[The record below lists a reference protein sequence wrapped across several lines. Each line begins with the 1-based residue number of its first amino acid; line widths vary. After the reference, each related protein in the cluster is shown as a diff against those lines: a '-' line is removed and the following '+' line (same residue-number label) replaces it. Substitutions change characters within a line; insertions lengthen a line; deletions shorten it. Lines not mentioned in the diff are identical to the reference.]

1 MTLTTLEFL
10 RLVVPEQGHKFIST
24 DPGKGGWK
32 DRCVGETHEQ
42 MAQVIEH
49 FKAAPVNI
57 YHANGGFIDS
67 QARKADRATHFRS
80 LWLDLDV
87 QKTTGKSYDSIQE
100 AAAAAKVFIR
110 DANLP
115 KPSLLVQSG
124 MGLHIYWCFDEDVD
138 APRWLAIAEA
148 LKKLVIHHQLEADLS
163 VISDMARVLR
173 PINTVWR
180 DVKKYSGKTLPVRLG
195 WMNAENLT
203 YPANVLERRLQAV
216 PARPRIDVD
225 LSINDAL
232 GSSNDNYD
240 GCDPLKIAEQCG
252 QMKRFSQSG
261 NVPYTIWWNLL
272 GVLARCGDK
281 GRKYAHKWSQNGYSD
296 YDSDEV
302 EAKLDSWSV
311 PGGTTCNKFRQDDPT
326 GPCATCTVVCNSPM
340 ALGYGGGAKPVKFI
354 NDDREPAL
362 FEPVTFPDDARIHN
376 KGHLELQITPRA
388 TLAKPEPTPIWVP
401 VANMPF
407 YFDTI
412 AVTPDGTLESD
423 AVFFPRPGE
432 MKRFVLPHGVAQSPR
447 DLKRVLNSQGLFVEQ
462 HVEKFVVSYLD
473 LLKKHVQDTP
483 TRSQMGWIGKRDE
496 FLIGNQMITPE
507 EIIPVRVNA
516 HLKPKAHLFD
526 ESNEPQ
532 QWIDAVEKLYNLP
545 GGEPYQFAI
554 AAAFASPLIPILGA
568 EEFNGI
574 PVALTSDESG
584 YGKSTVCKIALSAF
598 GRVERNLNV
607 LTGDE
612 VSSGAVEVQCSTFNC
627 VPHLFDEMTNKSG
640 QETSHILYMLSN
652 GVARARLKQDGT
664 PRPASPPWQG
674 IAFITGNKNIFLKLT
689 ESKVN
694 PEAAQMRVFEIP
706 LESYGKVDSLLHASD
721 FIELTNSIRS
731 GYGKIGV
738 RYLRYVMEHRE
749 KINKVLWES
758 VNQIS
763 KTPGVRHDKERFYI
777 YEIAAICTAVRIL
790 NKLGIVAFDAAK
802 LYKWS
807 MRHLAS
813 MRDNANEYQ
822 RSTGEDF
829 ALMLA
834 TLVGQG
840 KVVATAFG
848 NDRNDNDLILRAAP
862 VLRIRR
868 DIHEAYLTQRGFLDY
883 CREASKN
890 PTKFR
895 QELIEAQCLDPQLT
909 DYAIGQGVK
918 GLYLGT
924 SKCYRLDFD
933 KAMGPVAASVA
944 SADNKVVSIHQK
956 RGGE

>member
-10 RLVVPEQGHKFIST
+10 RLVVPEQGHKFISA

-42 MAQVIEH
+42 MADAIERL
-49 FKAAPVNI
+49 KDAPVNV
-57 YHANGGFIDS
+57 YHANGGFKDA
-67 QARKADRATHFRS
+67 QARKADRATHFRA

-87 QKTTGKSYDSIQE
+87 QKTTGRSHGSIQE
-100 AAAAAKVFIR
+100 AAVAAKVFIR
-110 DANLP
+110 DAGLP

-124 MGLHIYWCFDEDVD
+124 MGLHIYWCFDEDVE
-138 APRWLAIAEA
+138 APRWLAMAEA
-148 LKKLVIHHQLEADLS
+148 LKQLVIHHELEADLS

-173 PINTVWR
+173 PIDTTWR
-180 DVKKYSGKTLPVRLG
+180 DVKKFSGKTLPVRLG
-195 WMNAENLT
+195 WMNPDNLT
-203 YPANVLERRLQAV
+203 YPADVLERHLQAV

-232 GSSNDNYD
+232 GSSNDNYE

-261 NVPYTIWWNLL
+261 NIGYDIWFKLL
-272 GVLARCGDK
+272 GILARCGDK
-281 GRKYAHKWSQNGYSD
+281 GREYAHKWSQKGFPN
-296 YDSDEV
+296 YDPVEV
-302 EAKLDSWSV
+302 NNKLDGWNAI
-311 PGGTTCNKFRQDDPT
+311 GGTRCATFRKDDPT
-326 GPCATCTVVCNSPM
+326 GPCATCKVVCNSPM
-340 ALGYGGGAKPVKFI
+340 ALGYGGGAQPVVFVNDERKPEVF
-354 NDDREPAL
+354 D
-362 FEPVTFPDDARIHN
+362 PVTFPDDARIHN
-376 KGHLELQITPRA
+376 DGHLEQKITPRA
-388 TLAKPEPTPIWVP
+388 TLANPEPQPIWARVS
-401 VANMPF
+401 NMPF

-412 AVTPDGTLESD
+412 AVTADGTLESD

-432 MKRFVLPHGVAQSPR
+432 IKRFVLPHAVSQSLR

-483 TRSQMGWIGKRDE
+483 TRPQMGWIGKRDE
-496 FLIGNQMITPE
+496 FLIGDQMVTPE
-507 EIIPVRVNA
+507 AVVPVRVNA

-526 ESNEPQ
+526 ESNEPK
-532 QWIDAVEKLYNLP
+532 QWIDAVDQLYNLP

-664 PRPASPPWQG
+664 PRPASPSWQG

-738 RYLRYVMEHRE
+738 KYLRFVMANRE
-749 KINKVLWES
+749 KVHKTLWEM

-777 YEIAAICTAVRIL
+777 YEIATICTAVGIM
-790 NKLGIVAFDAAK
+790 NKLGIARFNAGK
-802 LYKWS
+802 IYKWS

-868 DIHEAYLTQRGFLDY
+868 DTGEVFLTQRGFLDY

-895 QELIEAQCLDPQLT
+895 QELVDAQCLDPAAL

-933 KAMGPVAASVA
+933 KAVGPVAASLA
-944 SADNKVVSIHQK
+944 SADGKVVPINQK
-956 RGGE
+956 RGNP